1 MIEKQKLF
9 RIILPVIIIFFGLV
23 ITVGLISSRKK
34 PVKEERKDVGALVE
48 VAIVKKQDRQVIVS
62 GTGTVQAAQEIS
74 IVPQVSGE
82 VIYVAPSLAE
92 GGFFQK
98 NEILFRIDDT
108 DYRLELEKARATEA
122 QAELNLATIESKARI
137 ARAEWER
144 LKKDEEDAPNPLV
157 VYEPQLKTAK
167 AEIASARSAI
177 KQAELNLKRTEIW
190 APFNCRVRSES
201 IDLGQYIVAGK
212 SVAVIAGTDTSEV
225 VLPLPLEELQW
236 FYLPVKGSDKKGSSS
251 IIHMNINGKDYKW
264 SGSII
269 RSTRELD
276 EASRMTKVVVE
287 VKDPYNLLNK
297 KKHRQELIAGAF
309 VDVDIKGLVLK
320 NVLSVPRAAVRLG
333 SQVWVAD
340 QHNLLRIRDVT
351 IARHEKDNVLVSS
364 GLKDGERI
372 ILTTLSG
379 AADGM
384 RIRIEQQ
391 ENAQ

>member
-1 MIEKQKLF
+1 MIEKHRLF
-9 RIILPVIIIFFGLV
+9 RIILPVIIILFGLV

-34 PVKEERKDVGALVE
+34 PVKEEKKDVGALVE
-48 VAIVKKQDRQVIVS
+48 VVIVKKQDRQVIVS

-177 KQAELNLKRTEIW
+177 KQAELNLKRTEIQ
-190 APFNCRVRSES
+190 APFNCRVRSER

-236 FYLPVKGSDKKGSSS
+236 FYVPVKGSDKKGSSAV
-251 IIHMNINGKDYKW
+251 IHMNINGKDYKW

-309 VDVDIKGLVLK
+309 VDVDIKALVLE
-320 NVLSVPRAAVRLG
+320 NVFSVPRAAVRLG

-351 IARHEKDNVLVSS
+351 IARHEKDNVLISS

-379 AADGM
+379 VANGM
-384 RIRIEQQ
+384 RIRMEQQ